1 VDAGQVKDILSIN
14 DIFDLLSDLGADPVK
29 KGNQLFCR
37 TVCHGG
43 HKHKLIYFHESKT
56 FSCFTGNCGHGFD
69 LYVLIGKV
77 YGLDFGSSF
86 RYICGKFNINSEY
99 GFLTG
104 DRVDT
109 SFILK
114 FKKKEPQ
121 YILNELDPTML
132 NSFYKLYHHSW
143 IEDGIS
149 IKTMRKF
156 NTLFS
161 IRENKIIIPHFD
173 IDGRLIGIRGRALNQ
188 EEVDAGK
195 KYMPIFHKGEVRKHP
210 TGGNIYGLNVT
221 KEAIIRYKTLILF
234 ESEKGPQQLDTMLP
248 DFSIGGGISGSAL
261 TDEQVKILQSLG
273 IENVV
278 LGLDKEFTENGS
290 DEEKFYKQ
298 KVASGFIAKLVP
310 YFRVSLLWDR
320 KNLLE
325 YKDSPTDKG
334 VEVFQQLWENRIF
347 I

>member
-14 DIFDLLSDLGADPVK
+14 DIFDLLTDLGAEPIK

-37 TVCHGG
+37 TICHGG

-69 LYVLIGKV
+69 LYILIRRV
-77 YGLDFGSSF
+77 FGLDFGSAF
-86 RYICGKFNINSEY
+86 RYICGKFRINSELN
-99 GFLTG
+99 FSLA

-109 SFILK
+109 TFINK
-114 FKKKEPQ
+114 FKKKEPE
-121 YILNELDPTML
+121 YILNELDKNML
-132 NSFYKLYHHSW
+132 NSFYQLYHHSW
-143 IEDGIS
+143 VEDGIS

-156 NTLFS
+156 DTLFS

-173 IDGRLIGIRGRALNQ
+173 IDYRLLGIRGRSLNQ
-188 EEVDAGK
+188 DEIDAGK

-210 TGGNIYGLNVT
+210 TGANIYGLNVT
-221 KEAIIRYKTLILF
+221 KRLINQYKTLILF

-248 DFSIGGGISGSAL
+248 DFSIGGGISGSSL
-261 TDEQVKILQSLG
+261 TDEQVKIIQSLG
-273 IENVV
+273 VENVV
-278 LGLDKEFTENGS
+278 LGLDKEFTKNG
-290 DEEKFYKQ
+290 DTEEKFYKQ
-298 KVASGFIAKLVP
+298 KVASGFISKLVP

-320 KNLLE
+320 ENLLE
-325 YKDSPTDKG
+325 YKDAPTDKG
-334 VEVFQQLWENRIF
+334 IEVFKQLWENRIH

>member
-1 VDAGQVKDILSIN
+1 MDAAQVKELLTIDDIV
-14 DIFDLLSDLGADPVK
+14 DLLYELDANPVK
-29 KGNQLFCR
+29 KGNEIYCR
-37 TVCHGG
+37 TICHGG
-43 HKHKLIYFHESKT
+43 NKQKLVYFHDSKT
-56 FSCFTGNCGHGFD
+56 FSCFTDSCGHGFD
-69 LYVLIGKV
+69 IYVLIGKV
-77 YGLDFGSSF
+77 YGLGFGAAF
-86 RYICGKFNINSEY
+86 RYICGKFGINSEVN
-99 GFLTG
+99 FLTA

-114 FKKKEPQ
+114 FRKKEPQ
-121 YILNELDPTML
+121 YILSEIDSNLL
-132 NSFYKLYHHSW
+132 NSFYQLYHHSW

-161 IRENKIIIPHFD
+161 IKENKIIIPHFD
-173 IDGRLIGIRGRALNQ
+173 LEDRLLGIRGRALNK
-188 EEVDAGK
+188 EEIDAGK

-221 KEAIIRYKTLILF
+221 KAAIIRYKTCILF

-273 IENVV
+273 VENVV
-278 LGLDKEFTENGS
+278 LGLDKEFMENGT

-298 KVASGFIAKLVP
+298 KVASGFIVKLVP

-320 KNLLE
+320 ENLLE
-325 YKDSPTDKG
+325 YKDAPTDKG
-334 VEVFQQLWENRIF
+334 LDVFKRLWETRIH